1 MCSLFLCC
9 SNHEDCWAH
18 DKTFHMSPSKQPLER
33 ALLVNH
39 QLSVESK
46 TNDRRSSPPGVTQ
59 CGHRSKDMQ
68 FDKSPAKPKLD
79 GGKRRSLLNRAHH
92 ISKASCYRCLF
103 IRTREGPVY
112 PRRAA
117 WSCRPA
123 LVPAR
128 SRREGEMRP
137 GPDGSS
143 EPGPCRTAEA
153 LAKSQ
158 PNCHCWHGPPPL
170 QAHNLCSHGC

>member
-1 MCSLFLCC
+1 MYHFFLSY
-9 SNHEDCWAH
+9 SNHEDCRAH
-18 DKTFHMSPSKQPLER
+18 DNTFSICLHQNSHSR

-46 TNDRRSSPPGVTQ
+46 TNDRRSGPPGVTQ

-68 FDKSPAKPKLD
+68 FDKSPAKPELD
-79 GGKRRSLLNRAHH
+79 GGKRCSLLNRAHH
-92 ISKASCYRCLF
+92 VSKASFYCCPF
-103 IRTREGPVY
+103 IMTHEGPVY
-112 PRRAA
+112 PKRAA

-123 LVPAR
+123 WVPAR
-128 SRREGEMRP
+128 SRREGEMRLE
-137 GPDGSS
+137 PDGSS

-153 LAKSQ
+153 LSKSQ
-158 PNCHCWHGPPPL
+158 PNCHCWHRPPPL